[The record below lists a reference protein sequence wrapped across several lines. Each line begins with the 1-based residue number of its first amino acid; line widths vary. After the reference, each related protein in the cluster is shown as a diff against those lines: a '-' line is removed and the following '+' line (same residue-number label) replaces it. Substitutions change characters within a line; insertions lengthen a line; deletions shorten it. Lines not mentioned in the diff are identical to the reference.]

1 MKREVE
7 ISHSPIQA
15 LSRVLYVVFI
25 QKIIVVLVAI
35 SLVWDLILSNS
46 GINAIWK
53 APALIFRV
61 LLRKLI
67 LRRGSGRRGGRN
79 AFSPSDSNLS
89 PCLEPSS
96 FWSQKAYRN
105 EGELGSAGGV
115 PIQSWGGILSHP
127 LRAWGL
133 MQEKP

>member
-67 LRRGSGRRGGRN
+67 LRGGSGRRGGRN

-96 FWSQKAYRN
+96 F
-105 EGELGSAGGV
+105 
-115 PIQSWGGILSHP
+115 
-127 LRAWGL
+127 
-133 MQEKP
+133 